1 MINRIVNSYLDKLNI
16 DGKHVDD
23 TYIKTEFDRV
33 SSVLNLVNLPDRVL
47 GNLYIDVSK
56 LPRNTKSLYDNFED
70 LCYSPDSTLISVE
83 KYNIC
88 PFIVS
93 MLVEKLYKRCLAE
106 DVTIPIILYIDTEQL
121 VSDLGNII
129 AKGKDENGR
138 APKIKNSLDIIYDY
152 IYSARYVFW
161 DRFRLDFSTYYNNY
175 IYEILKSRYN
185 DCLGNMYFTDKQYKN
200 FIESVSPN
208 TSDILNTNAGIYN
221 LLLEQQQNKI
231 KLIGGIN
238 SVR

>member
-1 MINRIVNSYLDKLNI
+1 MINRIVNSYLEKLNI

-33 SSVLNLVNLPDRVL
+33 SSVLDLVNLPDRVL
-47 GNLYIDVSK
+47 GDLHIDTNK
-56 LPRNTKSLYDNFED
+56 LPKNVKGLYDNFED
-70 LCYSPDSTLISVE
+70 LCYSLDSTLISVE
-83 KYNIC
+83 RYNIC

-138 APKIKNSLDIIYDY
+138 SPKIKNSLDIIYDY

-161 DRFRLDFSTYYNNY
+161 DRFRLDFSTYYNTY

-185 DCLGNMYFTDKQYKN
+185 DCLGNMYFTNKQYAN
-200 FIESVSPN
+200 FMTGIDVN
-208 TSDILNTNAGIYN
+208 VLDILNINAGVYN
-221 LLLEQQQNKI
+221 LLIEQQQDKI
-231 KLIGGIN
+231 KLIGGN
-238 SVR
+238 K